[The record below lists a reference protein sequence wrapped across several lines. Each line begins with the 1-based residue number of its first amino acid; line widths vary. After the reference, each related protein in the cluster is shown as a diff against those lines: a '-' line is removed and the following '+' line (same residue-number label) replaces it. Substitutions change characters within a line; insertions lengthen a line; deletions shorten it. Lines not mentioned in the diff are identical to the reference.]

1 MRIIQA
7 RIQRYGSLEDVTFQ
21 GKPLTVF
28 IGPNGQGKSQV
39 FESLNRFFTDFNSI
53 GGNVVSPVNEDMW
66 YRRETLEPIEFEIV
80 LELEETEIR
89 QYIPFEQTFT
99 NLVKEKYKN
108 DFRKLT
114 IKRSLLSQGVWK
126 TVEIRWAEIS
136 IVTNDVVITTE
147 KILDS
152 ISPAQQLKN
161 YILYFF
167 SQGFSKDN
175 VGGDR
180 VLVNSAEK
188 KGFTSHPLI
197 DELVKKGII
206 QSSNESA
213 GKNWQEWT
221 KENGIIVTAPSAS
234 DLTQLSIVSTEMLQ
248 KVITGLS
255 TLRGKFKFLPAARDV
270 KSTSGQRTS
279 LLEPNLLQM
288 LTSTSIDR
296 KRDSEKRWERY
307 RRYVEPLL
315 NKRLEPNPT
324 QVLLKEGDLGLLPS
338 LIGGGEQSLMG
349 LIWETMD
356 ATAILAIEEPENH
369 LHPNQQRE
377 IFDYFLHRANE
388 IQILLCTHSAV
399 FASKPD
405 ISGVYLVF
413 KNEEG
418 ATQLEQINEA
428 NMARII
434 EELGIRASDILDY
447 DSVTFVEGQQDVK
460 IFQTFARRLAKN
472 TDVLLGFLDAEG
484 WNNMSYY
491 ANARVLKSRKIKF
504 DVFAIFDGDTEKEEK
519 RKEIKKRLVEE
530 LKLSEDHI
538 ITLKKSSIEAYLLV
552 PAGIKRAFPQIRLS
566 VEEIAD
572 FIKKNDQK
580 KNKKELLESLL
591 KRGGINTHDA
601 EIIARIAEALRDNEI
616 DEEIK
621 GIFQKLIAGSPK
633 SKPSTTQ

>member
-1 MRIIQA
+1 MRIVQA

-21 GKPLTVF
+21 GRPLTVF
-28 IGPNGQGKSQV
+28 IGPNGQGKSQL
-39 FESLNRFFTDFNSI
+39 FESLYRFFTDFNSI
-53 GGNVVSPVNEDMW
+53 GGSPSNPVNEDIW
-66 YRRETLEPIEFEIV
+66 YRRETVDPIEFEVV

-89 QYIPFEQTFT
+89 QYIPFGDAFF
-99 NLVKEKYKN
+99 NLVKDKYKD
-108 DFRKLT
+108 DFKKLY

-126 TVEIRWAEIS
+126 TAEIKWAEIP
-136 IVTNDVVITTE
+136 IVTNDAVITTE
-147 KILDS
+147 KILDA
-152 ISPAQQLKN
+152 ISPAPQLKN
-161 YILYFF
+161 YVLYFF
-167 SQGFSKDN
+167 SAGFSKDN

-180 VLVNSAEK
+180 VLVNLAEK

-206 QSSNESA
+206 ESSLESV
-213 GKNWQEWT
+213 GKNWQEWA
-221 KENGIIVTAPSAS
+221 KEQGFSVVPPTSS
-234 DLTQLSIVSTEMLQ
+234 DLAQLSIVTTEMLQ

-255 TLRGKFKFLPAARDV
+255 TLRGRFKFLPAARDV
-270 KSTSGQRTS
+270 KSTSGQRSS

-296 KRDSEKRWERY
+296 KRESEKRWERY

-356 ATAILAIEEPENH
+356 AAAILAIEEPENH

-377 IFDYFLHRANE
+377 IFSYFLQRANE
-388 IQILLCTHSAV
+388 IQILLSTHSAV

-418 ATQLEQINEA
+418 ATQIEQINEA

-447 DSVTFVEGQQDVK
+447 DSVTFVEGQSDVK
-460 IFQTFARRLAKN
+460 IFHTFARRFAKN
-472 TDVLLGFLDAEG
+472 TDMILGFIDSEG
-484 WNNMSYY
+484 WNNMAYY
-491 ANARVLKSRKIKF
+491 ANARVLKSRKVKF
-504 DVFAIFDGDTEKEEK
+504 DVFAIFDGDTEREEK
-519 RKEIKKRLVEE
+519 NKEIKKRLIEE
-530 LKLSEDHI
+530 LKLAEDHI
-538 ITLKKSSIEAYLLV
+538 VTLQKSSIEAYLLV
-552 PAGIKRAFPQIRLS
+552 PAAIKRAFPQIRLS
-566 VEEIAD
+566 VDEIAD
-572 FIKKNDQK
+572 FIKKNEQK
-580 KNKKELLESLL
+580 KNKKEVLESLL
-591 KRGGINTHDA
+591 KRGGIDVHGA
-601 EIIARIAEALRDNEI
+601 ELGAHIAEALKDSEI

-621 GIFQKLIAGSPK
+621 SIFQRLVLGA
-633 SKPSTTQ
+633 SKNEPTTT